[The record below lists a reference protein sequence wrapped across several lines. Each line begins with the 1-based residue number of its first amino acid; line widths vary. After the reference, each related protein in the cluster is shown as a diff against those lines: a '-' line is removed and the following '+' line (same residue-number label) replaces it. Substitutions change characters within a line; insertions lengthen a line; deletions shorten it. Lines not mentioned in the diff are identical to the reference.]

1 MGITAEVRA
10 SAAASV
16 PPCDPSGLPV
26 GLPESPEPRETS
38 RFLLLPHYPYSDT
51 SRTYVPNTRIYGWI
65 KSLFPPLLATVKL

>member
-38 RFLLLPHYPYSDT
+38 RFLLLPHYMVPVLVSVKAEILRCGSEKMDY
-51 SRTYVPNTRIYGWI
+51 RT
-65 KSLFPPLLATVKL
+65 LFQNYFS